1 MSTIGQ
7 ESPAV
12 PLADAAL
19 KSVSA
24 SWLPLT
30 EDDAAVVRD
39 TDRLVHEWP
48 GKLFI
53 WLSKLTA
60 LAMAI
65 AAVGAIL
72 AMVLDIGPLPGEMW
86 MVATLAAGAV
96 FQYALGRN
104 VERFTRWG
112 WYGAVAALS
121 FAALAT
127 AAAVIADRGSFIEAG
142 FGITVDLLWLQYFW
156 VQRRDYDIDL
166 DL

>member
-1 MSTIGQ
+1 MSTTSP
-7 ESPAV
+7 ESFAV
-12 PLADAAL
+12 PLADAGLEPAP
-19 KSVSA
+19 A

-30 EDDAAVVRD
+30 AGDAAVVRD
-39 TDRLVHEWP
+39 ADEPKHEWP

-60 LAMAI
+60 LAMGI

-86 MVATLAAGAV
+86 MVATLVAGAV
-96 FQYALGRN
+96 FQYTLGRN

-112 WYGAVAALS
+112 WYGAVAELS
-121 FAALAT
+121 FATLAKV
-127 AAAVIADRGSFIEAG
+127 AAVIADPGSFIGGG

-156 VQRRDYDIDL
+156 VQRRDFDIDL
-166 DL
+166 DF